1 MTQRREPT
9 ARLTGLPSIRGSGL
23 MRAQERQ
30 VLVLSSD
37 MFKPHGA
44 LCGKNRNSM
53 TKRREPTARLTGL
66 PSHAWCGNDAT
77 TGKAGASV
85 ALVHAFPVRG
95 LVRMSVLRSACV
107 CVCACAQSS
116 CRVYAPGDF
125 FGRTHLCLRV
135 VYQKSHMC
143 VQTCEYGSTTWVLCV
158 SIEPPAR
165 RTEWCI
171 HTRPPGHTGATY
183 TRALPVG
190 QARKCLLRVSMALS
204 GPMGTFAHMAL
215 PLGTPSRPPKATTSC
230 H

>member
-1 MTQRREPT
+1 MPG
-9 ARLTGLPSIRGSGL
+9 AGL
-23 MRAQERQ
+23 MQPQARQ
-30 VLVLSSD
+30 VLVLPSCMLS
-37 MFKPHGA
+37 
-44 LCGKNRNSM
+44 LCGV
-53 TKRREPTARLTGL
+53 
-66 PSHAWCGNDAT
+66 WCACRYCG
-77 TGKAGASV
+77 
-85 ALVHAFPVRG
+85 VR
-95 LVRMSVLRSACV
+95 VYV
-107 CVCACAQSS
+107 CV
-116 CRVYAPGDF
+116 RVRKVAAGCMLMVIF

-190 QARKCLLRVSMALS
+190 QARKCLLRVSMALT